1 MKIRDTLLAVSMTTA
16 GVLAVGC
23 AHNDDNTVASS
34 PDSHRSPTQSVGVT
48 NQQARNVGGTVDRLT
63 AARCDR
69 EQACNNIGDGKKYS
83 SRHVCMDQVHGSIAN
98 DVNSYECPSGLD
110 DSAVNQCLNATT
122 NEECGVHP
130 MEALSRLDKCRSGSM
145 CPSTAGR

>member
-1 MKIRDTLLAVSMTTA
+1 MNIRDTLLAVSMTTA

-23 AHNDDNTVASS
+23 AHNDDNTMASS
-34 PDSHRSPTQSVGVT
+34 PDRHTSPTQPSGVT
-48 NQQARNVGGTVDRLT
+48 SQQATNMGGTVDRLT

-69 EQACNNIGDGKKYS
+69 EQACNNIGDGKKYA
-83 SRHVCMDQVHGSIAN
+83 SRSVCMEQIHGSIAN
-98 DVNSYECPSGLD
+98 DLNSYQCPGGLD
-110 DSAVNQCLNATT
+110 DSAVNQCMNAIG